1 MTEFGGRLVLSLSW
15 LLHWLPLPVLAWL
28 ARGLGSMLY
37 LVGRA
42 RRRVALK
49 NLSLCFP
56 ELSVQQQRRIARD
69 HFRSFSQVVLEQ
81 GLLWWASDR
90 RFQRLI
96 RVQGMEH
103 WRAVESRPIIWL
115 APHFA
120 GLDWAGVRL
129 SAERPVAS
137 VYSRQNSELLNRMLL
152 KGRNRF
158 NQSVLFSRQDG
169 LRGVVKALRQGTS
182 FYYLPDLD
190 FGRRDAL
197 FVPFFGVLAATVTG
211 LSRIAKLTNAVV
223 LPVIA
228 RQLPGGRGYDVTI
241 YPAWADFPTDDVA
254 ADTRRMNAFI
264 EARIEEMPEQYLWT
278 HKRFKTRPEGEP
290 SFYDE

>member
-1 MTEFGGRLVLSLSW
+1 MTEFGGRLVLGLSW
-15 LLHWLPLPVLAWL
+15 LLHWLPLPLLAWL

-56 ELSVQQQRRIARD
+56 QLSVQQQRRIARD

-169 LRGVVKALRQGTS
+169 LRAVVKALRQGTS

-211 LSRIAKLTNAVV
+211 LSRIAKLTNALV

-264 EARIEEMPEQYLWT
+264 EARIKEMPEQYLWT

>member
-37 LVGRA
+37 LVGRS

-81 GLLWWASDR
+81 GLLWFASDR

-103 WRAVESRPIIWL
+103 WRAVETRPIIWL

-211 LSRIAKLTNAVV
+211 LSRIAKLTNALV

-264 EARIEEMPEQYLWT
+264 EARIKEMPEQYLWT

>member
-81 GLLWWASDR
+81 GLLWWATDR
-90 RFQRLI
+90 RFHRLI

-211 LSRIAKLTNAVV
+211 LSRIAKLTNALV

>member
-1 MTEFGGRLVLSLSW
+1 MTEFGGRLVLGLSW
-15 LLHWLPLPVLAWL
+15 LLHWLPLPLLAWL

-37 LVGRA
+37 LVGGS

-90 RFQRLI
+90 RFHRLI
-96 RVQGMEH
+96 RVQGKEH
-103 WRAVESRPIIWL
+103 WRAVETRPIIWL

-169 LRGVVKALRQGTS
+169 LRGVVKALRQGAS

-264 EARIEEMPEQYLWT
+264 EARIKEMPEQYLWT

-290 SFYDE
+290 SFYDQ

>member
-1 MTEFGGRLVLSLSW
+1 MTEFGGRLVLGLSW
-15 LLHWLPLPVLAWL
+15 LLHWLPLPLLAWL

-37 LVGRA
+37 LVGRS

-264 EARIEEMPEQYLWT
+264 EARIKEMPEQYLWT

>member
-1 MTEFGGRLVLSLSW
+1 MTEFGSRLVLSLSW

-211 LSRIAKLTNAVV
+211 LSRIAKLTNALV

>member
-1 MTEFGGRLVLSLSW
+1 MTEFGGRLVLGLSW
-15 LLHWLPLPVLAWL
+15 LLHWLPLPLLAWL

-37 LVGRA
+37 LVGRS

-56 ELSVQQQRRIARD
+56 ELTAQKQRRIARD

-90 RFQRLI
+90 RFHRLI
-96 RVQGMEH
+96 RVHGMEH
-103 WRAVESRPIIWL
+103 WRAVETRPIIWL

-137 VYSRQNSELLNRMLL
+137 VYSRQNSDLLNRMLL

-211 LSRIAKLTNAVV
+211 LSRIAKLTNALV

-228 RQLPGGRGYDVTI
+228 RQLPGGRGYDLTI
-241 YPAWADFPTDDVA
+241 YPAWEDFPTDNVA

-264 EARIEEMPEQYLWT
+264 EARIKEMPEQYLWT

>member
-37 LVGRA
+37 LVGRS

-56 ELSVQQQRRIARD
+56 DLSVQQQRRIARD
-69 HFRSFSQVVLEQ
+69 HFRSFSQVLLEQ
-81 GLLWWASDR
+81 GLLWFASDR

-103 WRAVESRPIIWL
+103 WRAVETRPIIWL

-211 LSRIAKLTNAVV
+211 LSRIAKLTNALV

-264 EARIEEMPEQYLWT
+264 EARIKEMPEQYLWT
-278 HKRFKTRPEGEP
+278 HKRFKTRPAGEP